1 MQMQQFNI
9 CHIIVMQI
17 TKHSR
22 PGTMLVAGQQTMT
35 EKYHNKKDKILRFV
49 TSGLHI

>member
-1 MQMQQFNI
+1 MQQFNI

-22 PGTMLVAGQQTMT
+22 PGTMLVDRKVPQQQ
-35 EKYHNKKDKILRFV
+35 KR
-49 TSGLHI
+49 